1 MTNLV
6 RKKTFKEKIAEIGKS
21 VDNKKNKLV
30 LKVSKKTNK
39 KINKKIKKKIKKDIK
54 KNPKIIKQER
64 KSNW

>member
-6 RKKTFKEKIAEIGKS
+6 RKKTFEEKIAEIGKS

-39 KINKKIKKKIKKDIK
+39 KIKKDKKK
-54 KNPKIIKQER
+54 
-64 KSNW
+64 KS